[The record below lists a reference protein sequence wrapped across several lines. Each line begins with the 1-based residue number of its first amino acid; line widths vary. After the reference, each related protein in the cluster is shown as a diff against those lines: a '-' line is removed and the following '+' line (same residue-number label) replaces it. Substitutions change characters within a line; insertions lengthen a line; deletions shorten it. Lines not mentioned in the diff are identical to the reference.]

1 MPKSCGVMEVGG
13 FEGEM
18 GSVFGG
24 GGSGQQTQ
32 RVRANCTQD
41 RELRAGFGLSSLSA
55 SGS

>member
-1 MPKSCGVMEVGG
+1 MEVGG

-32 RVRANCTQD
+32 RVRAKCTQD
-41 RELRAGFGLSSLSA
+41 HELRAGFGLSSLSA